1 VAAGNCGERMSQH
14 VYRWHNRQA
23 SSVADVRENGIVS
36 TKDITDIL
44 PAQDNA
50 KDRVLVH
57 AYRQATQS
65 TGSSS

>member
-1 VAAGNCGERMSQH
+1 MLQ
-14 VYRWHNRQA
+14 RWHNRQA